1 MTNFNQ
7 LKSLDVDIN
16 SRSKFTLF
24 MVEGDP
30 VLILRPATQV
40 NKAYFNRVLK
50 SSRKFAG
57 AVNAGAISTA
67 VLNEARE
74 LNKELYPKEVIV
86 GWERVVDSKNKPV
99 EFTQA
104 DCKDFVDALPTWI
117 FDEICTYAAQA
128 GNFVNQIDVESAEKN
143 SAKS

>member
-1 MTNFNQ
+1 MTNFGQ
-7 LKSLDVDIN
+7 LKKLDVDVD

-30 VLILRPATQV
+30 ILILRPATQA

-57 AVNAGAISTA
+57 AVAAGAIS
-67 VLNEARE
+67 VELLKEARE
-74 LNKELYPKEVIV
+74 LNRELYPLEVIV
-86 GWERVVDSKNKPV
+86 GWERVVDANNKVVP
-99 EFTQA
+99 FTPE
-104 DCKDFVDALPTWI
+104 DCKDFVAALPGWI
-117 FDEICTYAAQA
+117 FDEICMHAAQA
-128 GNFVNQIDVESAEKN
+128 GNFVTQIDVASAEKN